1 MLDAKLTKRIQAWLG
16 APKEER
22 DLRTGAE
29 LLLLLNRN
37 RWLFQQILRR
47 GLWSKLEYELGKHL
61 RIRLDGLTRD
71 DVARMEIQVIPRIK
85 KSVAAQFRGK
95 RPDHDSLP
103 DGIRKLYED
112 NGTRYE
118 RMKQVYNDLLGMM
131 QAEPCDR
138 YELLK
143 GLSELDSKYR
153 EAWAEYDAYDPSSS
167 SEPEH
172 GEKAP
177 AAAPTAAQVSAARKY
192 LSTNAP
198 KLRAAVDAGEEEK
211 AAALRGKMQE
221 RVALILLAGEGFK
234 DDFRQQLA
242 GLGLQAEK
250 E

>member
-1 MLDAKLTKRIQAWLG
+1 MLDAKLTKKIQAWLG

-29 LLLLLNRN
+29 LLLRLNRN
-37 RWLFQQILRR
+37 RWLYQQILRR
-47 GLWSKLEYELGKHL
+47 GLWSKLEYELSKHL

-71 DVARMEIQVIPRIK
+71 DVARMEVHVLPRIK
-85 KSVAAQFRGK
+85 KSVVAQFRGK

-103 DGIRKLYED
+103 EKIQKLYED

-118 RMKQVYNDLLGMM
+118 RMKQAYNDLLGMM

-143 GLSELDSKYR
+143 GLSELDDNYR
-153 EAWAEYDAYDPSSS
+153 AAWAEYDAYNPSSS

-172 GEKAP
+172 EEKAP
-177 AAAPTAAQVSAARKY
+177 AAPTAAQVSAARKY

-198 KLRAAVDAGEEEK
+198 KLRAAVDAGEEEE

-221 RVALILLAGEGFK
+221 RIALILLAGEGFK
-234 DDFRQQLA
+234 DDFRQKLA
-242 GLGLQAEK
+242 ELGLQA
-250 E
+250 